1 VLGYINIAFE
11 NGPGGHVLEY
21 TGGPI
26 VMDDSISQDKD
37 LQAKVDAW
45 REPFAEFSKEVV
57 GWTNGDLDETR
68 CQFDECTLGNLIAD
82 AMLDYRLDAGGKV
95 HGTIM
100 NAGGIRATIPL
111 EMLLEAL
118 S

>member
-1 VLGYINIAFE
+1 MLGYINIAFE

-26 VMDDSISQDKD
+26 VMDNSISQDKD

-68 CQFDECTLGNLIAD
+68 CQFDECASCRGLVPEEVLTCSPWVL
-82 AMLDYRLDAGGKV
+82 
-95 HGTIM
+95 
-100 NAGGIRATIPL
+100 NA
-111 EMLLEAL
+111 
-118 S
+118 